1 MAQYLL
7 QTVTEIITKK
17 RMAMLDPIARTNK
30 TVLATYDLCIDCT
43 RNCKSV
49 GPLWCKLECPSFTRS
64 ELKYRDF
71 RVVDMTDKELVS
83 RIAYG

>member
-1 MAQYLL
+1 
-7 QTVTEIITKK
+7 
-17 RMAMLDPIARTNK
+17 MLDSIAGTDK
-30 TVLATYDLCIDCT
+30 TVLATYELCIDCG

-49 GPLWCKLECPSFTRS
+49 GPLWCRLECPSFTRP

-71 RVVDMTDKELVS
+71 RIVDMTVKELVS

>member
-7 QTVTEIITKK
+7 KIISKTLTNEGL
-17 RMAMLDPIARTNK
+17 AMSDTIGRTDK

-49 GPLWCKLECPSFTRS
+49 GPLWCRLECPSSTRS